1 VSQVLD
7 KANRNLVLVDDDPL
21 FLRALAANLNAAGFQ
36 TVAFSN
42 PREALA
48 YLTAAPAPDAG
59 TAPVAGIFDWNM
71 PGLDGLGLLS
81 AIRAAGKHMPVL
93 FLTSLRE
100 PVYEE
105 LALDHGAVDFVEK
118 SRSPAII
125 LKRVEM
131 ALADR
136 VPHQPEVTGT
146 LTVGDLVLKIET
158 KRAMWRNQ
166 EVKLS
171 LGEFQVVWRLVRAP
185 GEDVSYR
192 ELYDEIRGIGF
203 VAGPGEE
210 GYRDNVR
217 AMIKRIRGKFI
228 AVDPQF
234 EQLENYAGFGY
245 RWRPPT

>member
-1 VSQVLD
+1 MSQLLD
-7 KANRNLVLVDDDPL
+7 KASRSLVLVDDDPL
-21 FLRALAANLNAAGFQ
+21 FLRALAANMNAAGFQ
-36 TVAFSN
+36 TVTFSN

-48 YLTAAPAPDAG
+48 YLTNTPADAA
-59 TAPVAGIFDWNM
+59 TAPIAGIFDWNM
-71 PGLDGLGLLS
+71 PGLDGLGLLT
-81 AIRAAGKHMPVL
+81 AIRAAGKAMPVL

-136 VPHQPEVTGT
+136 AQQAGETPGT
-146 LTVGDLVLKIET
+146 LAVGDLALKIET
-158 KRAMWRNQ
+158 KRALWRNQ

-217 AMIKRIRGKFI
+217 AMIKRIRGKFLAI
-228 AVDPQF
+228 DPQF

-245 RWRPPT
+245 RWRPPG